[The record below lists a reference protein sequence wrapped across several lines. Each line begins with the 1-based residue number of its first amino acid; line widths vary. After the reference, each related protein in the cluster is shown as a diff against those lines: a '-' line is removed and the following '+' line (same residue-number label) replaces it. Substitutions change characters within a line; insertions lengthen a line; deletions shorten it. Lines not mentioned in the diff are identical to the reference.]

1 MGALGPR
8 STRQQWR
15 CGRTSRMCL
24 WPLLRTRESL
34 SAMTEAQC
42 TKLSMCTSK
51 VPLFF
56 SSWTIWASY
65 CSLPHPSTPETTD
78 IQWQLW
84 IDIELQSI
92 VIGAQVNCV
101 ALRVLLLAFG
111 MVLLTLW
118 SWKSQANDKAK
129 NEMYCSMFSWWV
141 FLCWWIRQEIA
152 TSCFKHFVFID
163 TN

>member
-1 MGALGPR
+1 M
-8 STRQQWR
+8 
-15 CGRTSRMCL
+15 
-24 WPLLRTRESL
+24 
-34 SAMTEAQC
+34 
-42 TKLSMCTSK
+42 
-51 VPLFF
+51 
-56 SSWTIWASY
+56 
-65 CSLPHPSTPETTD
+65 D

-129 NEMYCSMFSWWV
+129 NEMY
-141 FLCWWIRQEIA
+141 
-152 TSCFKHFVFID
+152 
-163 TN
+163 